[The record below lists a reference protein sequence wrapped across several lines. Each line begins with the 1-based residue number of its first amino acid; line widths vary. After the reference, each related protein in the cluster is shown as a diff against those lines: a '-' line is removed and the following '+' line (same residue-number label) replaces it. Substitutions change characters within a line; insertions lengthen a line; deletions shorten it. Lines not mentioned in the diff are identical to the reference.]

1 MKTTTFS
8 LPDLI
13 QEFLDTSRLPD
24 EATVRRLVQEEPELA
39 TLLILE
45 QARRLRES
53 QNPKPSTPSGMIP
66 PYEKPAAP
74 KRKKKSGRPQG
85 HPGSRR
91 PVPPKIDQRVEHRLE
106 RCPDCG
112 GELRPCTSENST
124 RTRIVEDIPADIQPV
139 VTEHILH
146 RDYCPHCKKLVEP
159 TVPDALPGATVGNHL
174 LVLSAHW
181 HYGLGMPVS
190 QIVTVLNSHLHFPVS
205 EGGLIQM
212 WQRLADRFEPWY
224 EQLIDQAYASAVL
237 HADET
242 SWRVKGKTHWLWCF
256 TNERTTVYMLD
267 QSRGSPALWQF
278 FKDAYEGVLVTDF
291 WAAYDSIAVG
301 PRQFCLAHL
310 LRELEKVDA
319 SNRSAEWS
327 AFSKKTKRLFHDAL
341 RLRHREDFS
350 PETYPSRIDRMDGR
364 LVDLMLT
371 ESHDADVQRLAKRLR
386 KYWDELLTFLKR
398 VDVPVTNNHAER
410 EIRPA
415 VIMRKVIQGNRSD
428 KGARTQAVLMS
439 IFRTLKRREKN
450 PVETLIAALQDSIRT
465 GCLTPLSSDG

>member
-1 MKTTTFS
+1 
-8 LPDLI
+8 
-13 QEFLDTSRLPD
+13 
-24 EATVRRLVQEEPELA
+24 
-39 TLLILE
+39 
-45 QARRLRES
+45 
-53 QNPKPSTPSGMIP
+53 MIP
-66 PYEKPAAP
+66 PYKKPAAP

-146 RDYCPHCKKLVEP
+146 RDECPHCKKLVEP

-242 SWRVKGKTHWLWCF
+242 SWRVKGKTHWLGASPMSERPF
-256 TNERTTVYMLD
+256 TCSTKAAGVRRSGNF
-267 QSRGSPALWQF
+267 SRMPTKAFWSPTFGRPTIPSPLARVNFVWRDSAARVGEGRCVQPVGGVVGFFEENQTAL
-278 FKDAYEGVLVTDF
+278 
-291 WAAYDSIAVG
+291 S
-301 PRQFCLAHL
+301 RC
-310 LRELEKVDA
+310 A
-319 SNRSAEWS
+319 S
-327 AFSKKTKRLFHDAL
+327 
-341 RLRHREDFS
+341 LRHREDFS
-350 PETYPSRIDRMDGR
+350 PR
-364 LVDLMLT
+364 
-371 ESHDADVQRLAKRLR
+371 
-386 KYWDELLTFLKR
+386 
-398 VDVPVTNNHAER
+398 
-410 EIRPA
+410 
-415 VIMRKVIQGNRSD
+415 
-428 KGARTQAVLMS
+428 RTRHGS
-439 IFRTLKRREKN
+439 IGWTGGS
-450 PVETLIAALQDSIRT
+450 SI
-465 GCLTPLSSDG
+465 